1 MYEKITPEEA
11 GISSLAVKEY
21 IEGLNRHNLAM
32 HAVLMMKGDKIFS
45 ESYWEPFGKD
55 YCHRMYSVTKSFV
68 SMGIGCLIDEGKLR
82 LTDRVHEYFKDRYT
96 RELPKYLREQTVRDM
111 LLMTTCGSS
120 GSWFSSDDPD
130 RTHFYFENNK
140 ADHPSG
146 SYWSY
151 DSAGSQVLCS
161 LVERLAGMPLLD
173 YLKLKLFNKMGTFK
187 TAEVLK
193 APNGDSWGD
202 SALIC
207 TARDLASAGLL
218 MMRGG
223 EWNGEQLISREYVEE
238 ACSALVDNREGAHLT
253 SFHEGY
259 GYQIWRSEED
269 SFAFNGMGCQL
280 LICVPK
286 KDFIFVCNADNQGNT
301 SAKDIITMPLFD
313 LVVRPMADRALD
325 ADPEGLRALE
335 EYNSGLKLR
344 ALDGLSDSP
353 LREKIN
359 GVRFIAKENDMG
371 IKSFTF
377 FFEGDKGELRY
388 TNEQGEKVLPFG
400 INYNVFGKFPELG
413 YADEYGRVK
422 TTNGFMYKDAVS
434 ACFSDDNK
442 ILIYVQIID
451 RYFGNASLQFNF
463 KGDTCAARFTKN
475 AEHFLDKYKG
485 IMIAEK
491 E

>member
-45 ESYWEPFGKD
+45 ESYWEPFHKD

-68 SMGIGCLIDEGKLR
+68 SMGIGCLVDEGKLK
-82 LTDRVHEYFKDRYT
+82 LDDRVHEFFKDRYT
-96 RELPKYLREQTVRDM
+96 RELPKYLEEQTVRDM

-146 SYWSY
+146 TYWSY

-161 LVERLAGMPLLD
+161 LVERLAGMPLLE
-173 YLKLKLFNKMGTFK
+173 YLKQKLFDKMGTFE

-259 GYQIWRSEED
+259 GYQIWRAEED

-286 KDFIFVCNADNQGNT
+286 KEFIFVCNADNPQNPD
-301 SAKDIITMPLFD
+301 A
-313 LVVRPMADRALD
+313 RHRRCDRETD
-325 ADPEGLRALE
+325 W
-335 EYNSGLKLR
+335 
-344 ALDGLSDSP
+344 
-353 LREKIN
+353 
-359 GVRFIAKENDMG
+359 
-371 IKSFTF
+371 
-377 FFEGDKGELRY
+377 
-388 TNEQGEKVLPFG
+388 
-400 INYNVFGKFPELG
+400 
-413 YADEYGRVK
+413 
-422 TTNGFMYKDAVS
+422 
-434 ACFSDDNK
+434 
-442 ILIYVQIID
+442 
-451 RYFGNASLQFNF
+451 
-463 KGDTCAARFTKN
+463 
-475 AEHFLDKYKG
+475 
-485 IMIAEK
+485 
-491 E
+491 